1 MSPQPPADGDG
12 TFGAYRGQP
21 LWFRAED
28 HTYWYGKT
36 SPTRLLSVTE
46 VLQAAGLVNTQHFSE
61 AAAERGTFVHLTTEL
76 FDHGTLQE
84 SELDEKLLPY
94 LEAYKKFSTACHPKW
109 TKIEH
114 RVGDPT
120 LGIAGTIDRVG
131 SLKPAG
137 KARCKVVLDIKSGAP
152 APSHAIQL
160 AAYAHFATTEL
171 LLAGAAQAPS
181 PSKPL
186 VQRYALYLNKRGSYS
201 LIQFKEVSDI
211 AVFMGARA
219 VCLWRKTHGF
229 IK

>member
-1 MSPQPPADGDG
+1 MQGGP
-12 TFGAYRGQP
+12 
-21 LWFRAED
+21 RASAI
-28 HTYWYGKT
+28 GI
-36 SPTRLLSVTE
+36 LCV
-46 VLQAAGLVNTQHFSE
+46 AA
-61 AAAERGTFVHLTTEL
+61 
-76 FDHGTLQE
+76 
-84 SELDEKLLPY
+84 
-94 LEAYKKFSTACHPKW
+94 
-109 TKIEH
+109 
-114 RVGDPT
+114 
-120 LGIAGTIDRVG
+120 
-131 SLKPAG
+131 
-137 KARCKVVLDIKSGAP
+137 GAP